1 MEDCTKGKTMSR
13 AELQFEH
20 DKMNPL
26 IQELRWKAEE
36 SNGVA
41 LDNLLNTAATIIES
55 QSAMLDTAFDTINR
69 YGREIDVMQQIL
81 QKIWDQD
88 GFVDEDLK
96 GAIRL
101 MVEVKQ

>member
-1 MEDCTKGKTMSR
+1 MSR

-41 LDNLLNTAATIIES
+41 LDNLLNTAASIIES

-69 YGREIDVMQQIL
+69 YGREIDLMDHIL
-81 QKIWDQD
+81 RRIWEQD
-88 GFVDEDLK
+88 GVVDEELK

-101 MVEVKQ
+101 LVEVKQ